1 MPSSQQALT
10 SLPPAA
16 FAPTISSI
24 AIRRWEALLN
34 PI

>member
-10 SLPPAA
+10 SMAPAA

-24 AIRRWEALLN
+24 AIRRWAALVN
-34 PI
+34 RF